1 MKFWLSLII
10 TCVFLSGCGA
20 NNPTLNRLVNGKK
33 EVSIEIKK
41 SNDETEHYTIPVH
54 GQNLNDVMLATEVP
68 FTTQMHGQDLAMI
81 TLAGII
87 STEGKEWR
95 LYINDQPRIGADI
108 SKINLN
114 ESTKIS
120 WRYETK

>member
-1 MKFWLSLII
+1 MKFFLYLLI
-10 TCVFLSGCGA
+10 TGFLLSGCGSDSS
-20 NNPTLNRLVNGKK
+20 TFDRVVNRKK
-33 EVSIEIKK
+33 EVYIEIVK
-41 SNDETEHYTIPVH
+41 SDQETENFTVPAR
-54 GQNLNDVMLATEVP
+54 GQNLHEAMLATAIP
-68 FTTQMHGQDLAMI
+68 FSTQMHGQDLAMVA
-81 TLAGII
+81 LSGVI
-87 STEGKEWR
+87 STAGKEWR

>member
-10 TCVFLSGCGA
+10 TCFFLSGCGV
-20 NNPTLNRLVNGKK
+20 NNPTLNRVVNGKK
-33 EVSIEIKK
+33 EVLIEIKK
-41 SNDETEHYTIPVH
+41 SEEEAEKYTVPINDR
-54 GQNLNDVMLATEVP
+54 NLNDLMIATQVP

-81 TLAGII
+81 KLADVM
-87 STEGKEWR
+87 STAGKEWH

-108 SKINLN
+108 TKINFN
-114 ESTKIS
+114 ESAKIS